1 MKKTKFQSRLTSASL
16 TLSAADVAKK
26 LLAGMVV
33 ALLARSV
40 FAFDPFQIKD
50 IRVEGIQRTEA
61 GTVFSYLPV
70 KVGDTMTDEKAA
82 AAIKALF
89 ATGFFKDVR
98 LEIDRGVLVV
108 VLEERPAIASLEFT
122 GLKAFKPEDLKKSLR
137 EVGLAESRIFDR
149 AMVERAEQE
158 LKRQYLA
165 QGHYAVQVTTTIT
178 PLERNRVG
186 VNFAVNEGDIAKIR
200 QINIIGAGA
209 IREADLLDLLVLR
222 TPGWITWY
230 TKNDQYSKQKLSGD
244 LETLRSYYLD
254 RGYLEFNIES
264 TQVSISPD
272 KQDIYITINITEGEK
287 YSVSSVKLAGQLL
300 LPEAEL
306 IKLVQIKPGE
316 VFSRERMTETTK
328 AISER
333 LGNEGYAFAN
343 VNAAPELDKEKR
355 QVAFTV
361 FIDPGR
367 RVYVRRI
374 NVSGNTRTRDEV
386 VRREMRQAESG
397 WYDGDKI
404 NKSRTR
410 VDRLGYFDEVTVETP
425 PVAGTTDQVDMEVK
439 VKEKPTGNIML
450 GAGFSSADKFS
461 VSGSVQQQNL
471 FGSGKH
477 VGVQVSTSKSN
488 RVYSLSHTDPYF
500 TVDGVSQGF
509 DIYYRKTDTS
519 TLAVGTFGSDSLGGG
534 VRWGIPIAEDDYL
547 NLGASVDRTTLTV
560 DTNSP
565 LRYQNYVTQFGA
577 KSNTLLVTGGWQK
590 DGRDSL
596 LVTTKGVYRRA
607 VLELSLPGSTS
618 TYVKATYQH
627 QHFFPLDRK
636 LTLALNGEIGLAK
649 AYGNKELPFFKNFYA
664 GGIGS
669 VRGFDS
675 NSLGPRDPA
684 TDEALGGDK
693 RLIGNAELLFPVPG
707 MGRDNSMRLS
717 GFFDAGSV
725 WGYDSKFSLS
735 TLRYSAGVA
744 LAWNSP
750 MGPLKFSFANPF
762 NKKTNDKVQRLQF
775 QMGSVF

>member
-1 MKKTKFQSRLTSASL
+1 MK
-16 TLSAADVAKK
+16 KK
-26 LLAGMVV
+26 LLAGLLV
-33 ALLARSV
+33 ALLARSA

-98 LEIDRGVLVV
+98 LEIDREVLVV

-165 QGHYAVQVTTTIT
+165 QGHYAVQITTTIT

-209 IREADLLDLLVLR
+209 ISEADLLDLLVLR
-222 TPGWITWY
+222 TPGWLTWY

-244 LETLRSYYLD
+244 LETLRSHYLD

-272 KQDIYITINITEGEK
+272 KQDIYITININEGEK

-306 IKLVQIKPGE
+306 TKLVQIKPGE

-374 NVSGNTRTRDEV
+374 NVTGNTRTRDEV

-477 VGVQVSTSKSN
+477 VGVQVSTSKAN

-519 TLAVGTFGSDSLGGG
+519 TLAVGTFGSNSFGGG
-534 VRWGIPIAEDDYL
+534 GRWGVPIAEDDYL
-547 NLGASVDRTTLTV
+547 NFGLSLDRTKLTV

-565 LRYQNYVTQFGA
+565 LRYQDYVTRFGA
-577 KSNTLLVTGGWQK
+577 SSNTLLGTAGWQK

-596 LVTTKGVYRRA
+596 LVTTSGVYRRA
-607 VLELSLPGSTS
+607 VLEMAMPGSTA

-649 AYGNKELPFFKNFYA
+649 SYGNKELPFFKNFYA

-717 GFFDAGSV
+717 VFADAGSV
-725 WGYDSKFSLS
+725 WGYDNKFSLGS
-735 TLRYSAGVA
+735 LRYSAGVA

-762 NKKTNDKVQRLQF
+762 NKKAEDKVQRLQF

>member
-1 MKKTKFQSRLTSASL
+1 MK
-16 TLSAADVAKK
+16 KK
-26 LLAGMVV
+26 LLAGLVI

-40 FAFDPFQIKD
+40 FAFEPFQIKD

-165 QGHYAVQVTTTIT
+165 QGHYAVQITTTIT

-186 VNFAVNEGDIAKIR
+186 VNFAVSEGDIAKIR

-209 IREADLLDLLVLR
+209 IRETDLLDLLVLR
-222 TPGWITWY
+222 TPGWLTWY

-244 LETLRSYYLD
+244 LETLRSHYLD

-287 YSVSSVKLAGQLL
+287 YTVSSVKLAGQLL

-306 IKLVQIKPGE
+306 TKLVQIKPGE

-328 AISER
+328 SISER

-374 NVSGNTRTRDEV
+374 NVTGNTRTRDEV
-386 VRREMRQAESG
+386 IRREMRQAESG

-477 VGVQVSTSKSN
+477 VGVQVSTSASN
-488 RVYSLSHTDPYF
+488 KVYSLSHTDPYF

-519 TLAVGTFGSDSLGGG
+519 TLAVGAFGSKSFGGG
-534 VRWGIPIAEDDYL
+534 GRWGVPIAEDDYL
-547 NLGASVDRTTLTV
+547 NFGLSFDRTKLAV

-565 LRYQNYVTQFGA
+565 VRYQDYVTRFGDTG
-577 KSNTLLVTGGWQK
+577 NTLQASAGWQK

-596 LVTTKGVYRRA
+596 LVTTSGVYRRA
-607 VLELSLPGSTS
+607 VLEVSLPGSTA

-649 AYGNKELPFFKNFYA
+649 SYGNKELPFFKNFYA

-717 GFFDAGSV
+717 VFADAGSV
-725 WGYDSKFSLS
+725 WGYDKKFSLGS
-735 TLRYSAGVA
+735 LRYSAGVA

-762 NKKTNDKVQRLQF
+762 NKKAEDKVQRLQF